1 MSTTNKNKLRFV
13 ETSRDPFSEG
23 GGEGDGGACP
33 IVLVQQFYL
42 DPKSQERQDE
52 VRFCLLKN
60 LTNSSVAHIYL
71 LNEREFS
78 ATELLGNSP
87 LSSLSSSSLHLLL
100 ENKVTQRNIGQRLS
114 FRHVFDLANDLTT
127 RTTYMA
133 FANADIYFDATGL
146 ARVRAESD
154 IHRARKLFA
163 LARTETGQ
171 NARLYASTDGVFP
184 RFDSQDAWIM
194 HSRFM
199 LPPHVSAFERAT
211 VLDFPLGVPGCD
223 NKFLYVM
230 TRLLQFEAYNCP
242 LAVRAFHCHRSTQR
256 NYSHSPI
263 PFPYAFCLPHGVPAA
278 LLAPSFGV
286 DPVQTHPSLDEDSR
300 RLFEYM
306 DHKLSIGEAFVV
318 PRLLD
323 GDGLSWYPADD
334 QAIRASVLAGGGGNN
349 NNNRLTDDAL
359 RVAVRAVFQSSELVL
374 GQDLRLVG
382 GGGGGSRGGDIQRGL
397 MRAGKTVVSESV
409 LELYHVHHAL
419 LRDRRLLI
427 VTSGEA
433 TRALVERQWTRLRAV
448 FEKEGGGE
456 KEEENLLDFFPDC
469 VAEVVAIPPS
479 PAPPS
484 ALSEK
489 EEPEEPEEPP
499 DNMLWLDAAAAR
511 WDYDVALV
519 ALGDHAVSHLV
530 CAHVFV
536 RHGKSAVNVGEALLA
551 SLGISSANFAA
562 DRPDVARMHALEND
576 AQWLVVEQIE

>member
-1 MSTTNKNKLRFV
+1 MSTNKNKLRFV

-87 LSSLSSSSLHLLL
+87 SSSSSLHLLL

-114 FRHVFDLANDLTT
+114 FRHVFDLANDPTT

-382 GGGGGSRGGDIQRGL
+382 GGGGGSHRDIQRGL

-469 VAEVVAIPPS
+469 VAEVVAIPS
-479 PAPPS
+479 APPS

-489 EEPEEPEEPP
+489 EEPEEPP

>member
-1 MSTTNKNKLRFV
+1 MSTNKNKLRFV

-87 LSSLSSSSLHLLL
+87 SSSSSSSSLHLLL

-171 NARLYASTDGVFP
+171 NARLFASTDGVFP

-382 GGGGGSRGGDIQRGL
+382 GGGGGSRGGDIPRGL

-479 PAPPS
+479 PAPKPPS
-484 ALSEK
+484 ASSSEK
-489 EEPEEPEEPP
+489 EEPEEPP